1 MIEQNDVNISS
12 ARTSTS
18 ADGTLSRKEFIR
30 KVVTGA
36 AVTGGVLAAPAVLD
50 KFLVPRAYAATS
62 INAGGCGL
70 ANAGQATQATGK
82 PDVVA
87 AKGKNIYCDTGNPLS
102 TTGAQKNPDTTCVN
116 GGDATLVC

>member
-1 MIEQNDVNISS
+1 MIEKDDATKTDLWGI
-12 ARTSTS
+12 S
-18 ADGTLSRKEFIR
+18 ADASLTRKEFIK

-36 AVTGGVLAAPAVLD
+36 AVTGGALAAPAVLD

-62 INAGGCGL
+62 INAPGCGKG
-70 ANAGQATQATGK
+70 NAGQATQATGK

-87 AKGKNIYCDTGNPLS
+87 SQGKNIYCDTGNPLS